1 MLSLYMNITKNILT
15 ELKSHKNKE
24 KEEFFP
30 RFFKTGEG
38 EYGQGDIFWGL
49 TVPNIRSIAMKYY
62 KDISFYEIK
71 ELVQSPI
78 HEVRLTGYLILTYK
92 FEKADL
98 ENKECIVAFYLD
110 NLEGVNNWD
119 IVDLS
124 CYKIL
129 GEYLI
134 LKPEMKGE
142 LYKLADSNNL
152 WKERIAIVS
161 TYAFIKRGMVEDTL
175 KISKRLLNHKHDLI
189 HKAIGWMLREVGK
202 RDTIA
207 LRDFLDKNLQ
217 YIPRT
222 TLRYAI
228 ERMDKDERLRYLNTK

>member
-1 MLSLYMNITKNILT
+1 MLSLYMNITRNILS
-15 ELKSHKNKE
+15 ELKSCIQKE
-24 KEEFFP
+24 KGEFFP

-38 EYGQGDIFWGL
+38 EYGQGDIFWGI
-49 TVPNIRSIAMKYY
+49 TVLNIRNIAKKYY
-62 KDISFYEIK
+62 QEISFYEIK

-78 HEVRLTGYLILTYK
+78 HEVRLTGYLILTYQ

-129 GEYLI
+129 GEYLV

-152 WKERIAIVS
+152 WKERISIVS

-202 RDTIA
+202 RDIRV
-207 LRDFLDKNLQ
+207 LRKFLNENIK
-217 YIPRT
+217 YMPRT
-222 TLRYAI
+222 TLRYSI
-228 ERMDKDERLRYLNTK
+228 EKIDEMERIKYLKRS